1 MSVSPIGSQSSLLVQ
16 QLVNMRSQLDDLQT
30 QLGTGQKS
38 QTYAGL
44 GLGRGVSVGLNAQ
57 LSAIS
62 GFDNN
67 ITMASTR
74 IDLMNTALSS
84 MGNVSSTV
92 KQAMNEAASSGD
104 SSGALNAQATA
115 QGSLSELVDL
125 LNTQSGSRYL
135 FSGRA
140 TDTPAVAT
148 ADQILNGDTTHAGLT
163 QLISERNQADLG
175 SNGLGRLNLAQPTS
189 TSVSVT
195 EDAGVFGLKLA
206 SATSTSSAMNVTGPT
221 GSPASLSVDFS
232 AQPNA
237 GDSVKLTFN
246 LPDGT
251 STDLTLS
258 ATTDSP
264 PKPGQFT
271 IGATPADTAA
281 NFQSALSTGITTVG
295 KTSLTAASAVA
306 ASNDFFN
313 GDASNPPQRVNGPPF
328 DTATGMT
335 AGTSANTVIWYT
347 GETGTDSARQTANVQ
362 IDPSLSVSY
371 GARANESAFRT
382 LVQNVATLAAVNI
395 SQNDP
400 NAAVLSQS
408 LNQRLTANLASDGDQ
423 LTVVGTQLAGAQSA
437 MSAAQTRHQQ
447 TSTTLQN
454 YQQQISGVSSE
465 QVGAEM
471 LSLQTRMQ
479 ASMQTTA
486 TLFKMSLVNYI

>member
-1 MSVSPIGSQSSLLVQ
+1 
-16 QLVNMRSQLDDLQT
+16 
-30 QLGTGQKS
+30 
-38 QTYAGL
+38 
-44 GLGRGVSVGLNAQ
+44 
-57 LSAIS
+57 
-62 GFDNN
+62 
-67 ITMASTR
+67 
-74 IDLMNTALSS
+74 
-84 MGNVSSTV
+84 
-92 KQAMNEAASSGD
+92 
-104 SSGALNAQATA
+104 
-115 QGSLSELVDL
+115 
-125 LNTQSGSRYL
+125 
-135 FSGRA
+135 
-140 TDTPAVAT
+140 
-148 ADQILNGDTTHAGLT
+148 
-163 QLISERNQADLG
+163 
-175 SNGLGRLNLAQPTS
+175 
-189 TSVSVT
+189 
-195 EDAGVFGLKLA
+195 
-206 SATSTSSAMNVTGPT
+206 
-221 GSPASLSVDFS
+221 
-232 AQPNA
+232 
-237 GDSVKLTFN
+237 
-246 LPDGT
+246 
-251 STDLTLS
+251 
-258 ATTDSP
+258 
-264 PKPGQFT
+264 
-271 IGATPADTAA
+271 
-281 NFQSALSTGITTVG
+281 
-295 KTSLTAASAVA
+295 
-306 ASNDFFN
+306 
-313 GDASNPPQRVNGPPF
+313 
-328 DTATGMT
+328 MT